1 MNRRLRYEVKKIC
14 ASMFAVTLIFLATSG
29 HCSEAVFLDG
39 TPAENPEKNLSVK
52 GWLTFPKQEGLRPCV
67 IMLHGGSGWVSDSYQ
82 PWVDRLQSWGYIVL
96 QVDSFSSRG
105 ISMEN
110 NYGNIPYSK
119 LIEMRAGDALAAQKY
134 LTSVQRSDKNRI
146 ALFGWSQ
153 GGTVVNHLVGKP
165 PERGKFAA
173 AVSFY
178 PLCNTQIKD
187 INTPLLVVIGEKDN
201 VTHAYLCK
209 AMLPVGSASKEL
221 SFNVLQNAHH
231 AFDFENA
238 DVEFAWGSRQGFR
251 YLYNPDA
258 SATSIELV
266 KQFLQKHLGP

>member
-1 MNRRLRYEVKKIC
+1 
-14 ASMFAVTLIFLATSG
+14 MFAVTVILITTRG
-29 HCSEAVFLDG
+29 HCSEALFLVG
-39 TPAENPEKNLSVK
+39 TPAENSDKNLTVK
-52 GWLTFPKQEGLRPCV
+52 GWLTLPKQKGLCPCV

-110 NYGNIPYSK
+110 NYGNIPYAK

-146 ALFGWSQ
+146 AVFGWSQ
-153 GGTVVNHLVGKP
+153 GSTVVNHMVGTP
-165 PERGKFAA
+165 SGSGKFAA
-173 AVSFY
+173 AVLFY

-209 AMLPVGSASKEL
+209 AMLPVESASKEL
-221 SFNVLQNAHH
+221 SFNVLKDAHH
-231 AFDFENA
+231 SFDFENA

-251 YLYNPDA
+251 YLYNPGA
-258 SATSIELV
+258 SATAIELV